1 MRHGTRTAPLA
12 VLAAV
17 VLALLA
23 TLGVAGPGA
32 TGGPSAGVATAVG
45 HHGDGPPRADAGQ
58 GLDHVL
64 RASVRHQRHGEHPTP
79 REHLALRDQGTPV
92 VVPPRLGRL
101 AAPTGDVPFPDPD
114 PTQDR
119 GRAPPVLSG
128 T

>member
-1 MRHGTRTAPLA
+1 MRHGTRTVPLA

-23 TLGVAGPGA
+23 ALAVAGPGA
-32 TGGPSAGVATAVG
+32 TGGPSAGVAAAVG
-45 HHGDGPPRADAGQ
+45 HHGDGPPRADAGH
-58 GLDHVL
+58 GLDPVL
-64 RASVRHQRHGEHPTP
+64 RSSVRHEQHGEHPAP
-79 REHLALRDQGTPV
+79 RGHLALRDEDTA

-101 AAPTGDVPFPDPD
+101 AAPTGRAPFTAPH